1 MKTRT
6 ASSRL
11 RLAKAAGV
19 ATVLTLA
26 WISTPDASAQ
36 LGSLIVTITSPSSG
50 ATVSGTIPV
59 NADVTIIGSLTV
71 QNVQF
76 KLDGVNLGAAD
87 TTAPYSV
94 QWNTTTASNG
104 SHTLT
109 AVARDILGVNWSS
122 DPVTVTVSNDTTPPT
137 VAITSPASG
146 AAVRGTIAV
155 SANASD
161 NVGVAGVQFKLDGA
175 NLGAEDT
182 ASPYSVSWN
191 TTGASN
197 GSHTLTAVARDAA
210 GNTATSSAVTVTVDN
225 TPPTVTIN
233 QAAGQADPTS
243 ASPINF
249 TAVFSE
255 PVGDFSG
262 ADVTISGTAGGT
274 KTVAVSG
281 GPATYNVAVSGMT
294 TGGTVIA
301 SIGAGL
307 VHDAA
312 GNANTASTSTD
323 NTVTFSVADTTPPT
337 VAITSPAS
345 GAAVRGTITVSA
357 NASDNVGVAGVQF
370 QLDGANLGAEDTA
383 SPYSVSWNTA
393 GTSNGSHT
401 LTAVARDAAGNTT
414 TSSAVTVTVDNAAPT
429 VAITSPANGA
439 AVRGTIAVSANA
451 SDNVGVAGVQF
462 QLDGANLGV
471 EDTAS
476 PYSVSWSTTGT
487 SDGSHTLTAVARDAA
502 GNITTSSA
510 VTVTV
515 DNTPPTVTIDQAAG
529 QADPASA
536 SPINFTAVFS
546 EAVSGFAAADVAIG
560 GTAGGTKTV
569 AVTGGPATYNVA
581 VSGMT
586 TSGTV
591 IASIV
596 AGAAVDA
603 AGNAST
609 ASTSTDNTVT
619 FNAADTTPPTVSIT
633 SPASGAAVRGTIT
646 VSANASDNVGVA
658 GVQFKL
664 DGANLG
670 AEDTASPY
678 SVSWNTTTASE
689 GSHTLTAVARDAAGN
704 TTTSSAVTV
713 TVDNTPPTVTINQA
727 AGQADPT
734 STSPINFTVV
744 FSEAVSGF
752 AAADVT
758 ISGTAGGTKTVVVSG
773 GPVTYNVAVSGMTG
787 SGTVTASI
795 VAGAAVDG
803 AGNAST
809 ASTSTDNTVTF
820 SAPDTTPPTVAI
832 TSPASGAAVRG
843 TITVSA
849 NASDNV
855 GVAGVQFQLDGANL
869 GVEDTASP
877 YSVSWNTT
885 IAGDGSHTLT
895 AIARDAA
902 GNTTTSSSITVTVDN
917 TPPTVAITA
926 PSSGAT
932 VSGTT
937 TVSANASD
945 NAGVVGVQF
954 KLDGANLG
962 AEVTTS
968 PYSIS
973 WDTTT
978 AAEGSHTLT
987 AIARDAAGNA
997 PTSAPVTVTV
1007 TTGSTPPTATRFEDT
1022 DLSITYTDGI
1032 DAPGRPSGW
1041 WHGSRSRGWS
1051 GVIASFNRSQGAR
1064 ARFSFTGTTV
1074 RWIGFLAPWAGIAD
1088 VYVDDVFAV
1097 ELDLYATT
1105 EQAQAVVFER
1115 TGLPS
1120 GNHTITVEAEGR
1132 KNDASTDYAVVVDAF
1147 DVEPTSP
1154 LPTTGMRVEETGLT
1168 FTAGWTTA
1176 APRAWSGGTAQ
1187 VSSTPGEQA
1196 TLTFIG
1202 TEVRWMG
1209 LRGPQSGIARVYLDG
1224 AFQSTVDTY
1233 APTDIQAMVFTATGL
1248 AADRHTLRIDV
1259 TGQKN
1264 AASTGASIYVDALD
1278 VRGRVEDAD
1287 PSIAYSAGWGSG
1299 AISRNWSGSSG
1310 NYGTGTAVYTRS
1322 AQATISF
1329 TGTAVSWIG
1338 LLAPWT
1344 GMARVLVDGAFV
1356 ANVDTYAPTEQVQ
1369 AVLYTA
1375 TGLADG
1381 PHTFTVDVSGQ
1392 KNAASTDSLVIVDAF
1407 DVTLSPSA
1415 PTITRY
1421 QETDP
1426 ATSYTGTWSTAGL
1439 SFWSGETASYSGA
1452 AGDTATFTFTGTAVR
1467 WIGQRAFTGGIANV
1481 FLDGVFQAQVDTYV
1495 PLQEEYQAA
1504 MYVTTGLANTSHTLA
1519 IEVTGQKNPFSQGTW
1534 VFVDAFDVF

>member
-6 ASSRL
+6 ASSCL

-71 QNVQF
+71 QYVQF

-87 TTAPYSV
+87 TTSPYSI

-109 AVARDILGVNWSS
+109 AVARDILGINWSS

-155 SANASD
+155 N
-161 NVGVAGVQFKLDGA
+161 
-175 NLGAEDT
+175 
-182 ASPYSVSWN
+182 
-191 TTGASN
+191 
-197 GSHTLTAVARDAA
+197 
-210 GNTATSSAVTVTVDN
+210 
-225 TPPTVTIN
+225 
-233 QAAGQADPTS
+233 
-243 ASPINF
+243 
-249 TAVFSE
+249 
-255 PVGDFSG
+255 
-262 ADVTISGTAGGT
+262 
-274 KTVAVSG
+274 
-281 GPATYNVAVSGMT
+281 
-294 TGGTVIA
+294 
-301 SIGAGL
+301 
-307 VHDAA
+307 
-312 GNANTASTSTD
+312 
-323 NTVTFSVADTTPPT
+323 
-337 VAITSPAS
+337 
-345 GAAVRGTITVSA
+345 
-357 NASDNVGVAGVQF
+357 
-370 QLDGANLGAEDTA
+370 
-383 SPYSVSWNTA
+383 
-393 GTSNGSHT
+393 
-401 LTAVARDAAGNTT
+401 
-414 TSSAVTVTVDNAAPT
+414 
-429 VAITSPANGA
+429 
-439 AVRGTIAVSANA
+439 
-451 SDNVGVAGVQF
+451 
-462 QLDGANLGV
+462 
-471 EDTAS
+471 
-476 PYSVSWSTTGT
+476 
-487 SDGSHTLTAVARDAA
+487 
-502 GNITTSSA
+502 
-510 VTVTV
+510 
-515 DNTPPTVTIDQAAG
+515 
-529 QADPASA
+529 
-536 SPINFTAVFS
+536 
-546 EAVSGFAAADVAIG
+546 
-560 GTAGGTKTV
+560 
-569 AVTGGPATYNVA
+569 
-581 VSGMT
+581 
-586 TSGTV
+586 
-591 IASIV
+591 
-596 AGAAVDA
+596 
-603 AGNAST
+603 
-609 ASTSTDNTVT
+609 
-619 FNAADTTPPTVSIT
+619 
-633 SPASGAAVRGTIT
+633 
-646 VSANASDNVGVA
+646 ANASDNVGVA

-849 NASDNV
+849 NASDN
-855 GVAGVQFQLDGANL
+855 
-869 GVEDTASP
+869 
-877 YSVSWNTT
+877 
-885 IAGDGSHTLT
+885 
-895 AIARDAA
+895 
-902 GNTTTSSSITVTVDN
+902 
-917 TPPTVAITA
+917 
-926 PSSGAT
+926 
-932 VSGTT
+932 
-937 TVSANASD
+937 
-945 NAGVVGVQF
+945 AGVVGVQF
-954 KLDGANLG
+954 QLDGANLG

-1233 APTDIQAMVFTATGL
+1233 APTDIQAVVF
-1248 AADRHTLRIDV
+1248 
-1259 TGQKN
+1259 
-1264 AASTGASIYVDALD
+1264 
-1278 VRGRVEDAD
+1278 
-1287 PSIAYSAGWGSG
+1287 
-1299 AISRNWSGSSG
+1299 
-1310 NYGTGTAVYTRS
+1310 
-1322 AQATISF
+1322 
-1329 TGTAVSWIG
+1329 
-1338 LLAPWT
+1338 
-1344 GMARVLVDGAFV
+1344 
-1356 ANVDTYAPTEQVQ
+1356 
-1369 AVLYTA
+1369 TA

>member
-6 ASSRL
+6 ASSCL

-71 QNVQF
+71 QYVQF

-87 TTAPYSV
+87 TTSPYSI

-109 AVARDILGVNWSS
+109 AVARDILGINWSS

-155 SANASD
+155 NANASD

-175 NLGAEDT
+175 NLGVEDT

-243 ASPINF
+243 TSPINF

-255 PVGDFSG
+255 SVGDFTS

-603 AGNAST
+603 
-609 ASTSTDNTVT
+609 
-619 FNAADTTPPTVSIT
+619 
-633 SPASGAAVRGTIT
+633 
-646 VSANASDNVGVA
+646 
-658 GVQFKL
+658 
-664 DGANLG
+664 
-670 AEDTASPY
+670 
-678 SVSWNTTTASE
+678 
-689 GSHTLTAVARDAAGN
+689 
-704 TTTSSAVTV
+704 
-713 TVDNTPPTVTINQA
+713 
-727 AGQADPT
+727 
-734 STSPINFTVV
+734 
-744 FSEAVSGF
+744 
-752 AAADVT
+752 
-758 ISGTAGGTKTVVVSG
+758 
-773 GPVTYNVAVSGMTG
+773 
-787 SGTVTASI
+787 
-795 VAGAAVDG
+795 

-1287 PSIAYSAGWGSG
+1287 PSIANSAGWGSG

>member
-6 ASSRL
+6 ASSCL

-71 QNVQF
+71 QYVQF

-87 TTAPYSV
+87 TTSPYSI

-109 AVARDILGVNWSS
+109 AVARDILGINWSS

-155 SANASD
+155 NANASD

-175 NLGAEDT
+175 NLGVEDT

-243 ASPINF
+243 TSPINF

-255 PVGDFSG
+255 SVGDFTS

-383 SPYSVSWNTA
+383 SPYSV
-393 GTSNGSHT
+393 
-401 LTAVARDAAGNTT
+401 
-414 TSSAVTVTVDNAAPT
+414 
-429 VAITSPANGA
+429 
-439 AVRGTIAVSANA
+439 
-451 SDNVGVAGVQF
+451 
-462 QLDGANLGV
+462 
-471 EDTAS
+471 
-476 PYSVSWSTTGT
+476 
-487 SDGSHTLTAVARDAA
+487 
-502 GNITTSSA
+502 
-510 VTVTV
+510 
-515 DNTPPTVTIDQAAG
+515 
-529 QADPASA
+529 
-536 SPINFTAVFS
+536 
-546 EAVSGFAAADVAIG
+546 
-560 GTAGGTKTV
+560 
-569 AVTGGPATYNVA
+569 
-581 VSGMT
+581 
-586 TSGTV
+586 
-591 IASIV
+591 
-596 AGAAVDA
+596 
-603 AGNAST
+603 
-609 ASTSTDNTVT
+609 
-619 FNAADTTPPTVSIT
+619 
-633 SPASGAAVRGTIT
+633 
-646 VSANASDNVGVA
+646 
-658 GVQFKL
+658 
-664 DGANLG
+664 
-670 AEDTASPY
+670 
-678 SVSWNTTTASE
+678 
-689 GSHTLTAVARDAAGN
+689 
-704 TTTSSAVTV
+704 
-713 TVDNTPPTVTINQA
+713 
-727 AGQADPT
+727 
-734 STSPINFTVV
+734 
-744 FSEAVSGF
+744 
-752 AAADVT
+752 
-758 ISGTAGGTKTVVVSG
+758 
-773 GPVTYNVAVSGMTG
+773 
-787 SGTVTASI
+787 
-795 VAGAAVDG
+795 
-803 AGNAST
+803 
-809 ASTSTDNTVTF
+809 
-820 SAPDTTPPTVAI
+820 
-832 TSPASGAAVRG
+832 
-843 TITVSA
+843 
-849 NASDNV
+849 
-855 GVAGVQFQLDGANL
+855 
-869 GVEDTASP
+869 
-877 YSVSWNTT
+877 
-885 IAGDGSHTLT
+885 
-895 AIARDAA
+895 
-902 GNTTTSSSITVTVDN
+902 
-917 TPPTVAITA
+917 
-926 PSSGAT
+926 
-932 VSGTT
+932 
-937 TVSANASD
+937 
-945 NAGVVGVQF
+945 
-954 KLDGANLG
+954 
-962 AEVTTS
+962 
-968 PYSIS
+968 S

-1233 APTDIQAMVFTATGL
+1233 APTDIQAVVF
-1248 AADRHTLRIDV
+1248 
-1259 TGQKN
+1259 
-1264 AASTGASIYVDALD
+1264 
-1278 VRGRVEDAD
+1278 
-1287 PSIAYSAGWGSG
+1287 
-1299 AISRNWSGSSG
+1299 
-1310 NYGTGTAVYTRS
+1310 
-1322 AQATISF
+1322 
-1329 TGTAVSWIG
+1329 
-1338 LLAPWT
+1338 
-1344 GMARVLVDGAFV
+1344 
-1356 ANVDTYAPTEQVQ
+1356 
-1369 AVLYTA
+1369 TA

>member
-6 ASSRL
+6 ASSCL

-71 QNVQF
+71 QYVQF

-87 TTAPYSV
+87 TTSPYSI

-109 AVARDILGVNWSS
+109 AVARDILGINWSS

-155 SANASD
+155 NANASD

-175 NLGAEDT
+175 NLGVEDT

-197 GSHTLTAVARDAA
+197 GSNTLTAVARDAA

-243 ASPINF
+243 TSPINF

-255 PVGDFSG
+255 SVGDFTS

-323 NTVTFSVADTTPPT
+323 NTVTFSVA
-337 VAITSPAS
+337 
-345 GAAVRGTITVSA
+345 
-357 NASDNVGVAGVQF
+357 
-370 QLDGANLGAEDTA
+370 
-383 SPYSVSWNTA
+383 
-393 GTSNGSHT
+393 
-401 LTAVARDAAGNTT
+401 
-414 TSSAVTVTVDNAAPT
+414 
-429 VAITSPANGA
+429 
-439 AVRGTIAVSANA
+439 
-451 SDNVGVAGVQF
+451 
-462 QLDGANLGV
+462 
-471 EDTAS
+471 
-476 PYSVSWSTTGT
+476 
-487 SDGSHTLTAVARDAA
+487 
-502 GNITTSSA
+502 
-510 VTVTV
+510 
-515 DNTPPTVTIDQAAG
+515 
-529 QADPASA
+529 
-536 SPINFTAVFS
+536 
-546 EAVSGFAAADVAIG
+546 
-560 GTAGGTKTV
+560 
-569 AVTGGPATYNVA
+569 
-581 VSGMT
+581 
-586 TSGTV
+586 
-591 IASIV
+591 
-596 AGAAVDA
+596 
-603 AGNAST
+603 
-609 ASTSTDNTVT
+609 
-619 FNAADTTPPTVSIT
+619 
-633 SPASGAAVRGTIT
+633 
-646 VSANASDNVGVA
+646 
-658 GVQFKL
+658 
-664 DGANLG
+664 
-670 AEDTASPY
+670 
-678 SVSWNTTTASE
+678 
-689 GSHTLTAVARDAAGN
+689 
-704 TTTSSAVTV
+704 
-713 TVDNTPPTVTINQA
+713 
-727 AGQADPT
+727 
-734 STSPINFTVV
+734 
-744 FSEAVSGF
+744 
-752 AAADVT
+752 
-758 ISGTAGGTKTVVVSG
+758 
-773 GPVTYNVAVSGMTG
+773 
-787 SGTVTASI
+787 
-795 VAGAAVDG
+795 
-803 AGNAST
+803 
-809 ASTSTDNTVTF
+809 
-820 SAPDTTPPTVAI
+820 DTTPPTVAI

-1233 APTDIQAMVFTATGL
+1233 APTDIQAVVF
-1248 AADRHTLRIDV
+1248 
-1259 TGQKN
+1259 
-1264 AASTGASIYVDALD
+1264 
-1278 VRGRVEDAD
+1278 
-1287 PSIAYSAGWGSG
+1287 
-1299 AISRNWSGSSG
+1299 
-1310 NYGTGTAVYTRS
+1310 
-1322 AQATISF
+1322 
-1329 TGTAVSWIG
+1329 
-1338 LLAPWT
+1338 
-1344 GMARVLVDGAFV
+1344 
-1356 ANVDTYAPTEQVQ
+1356 
-1369 AVLYTA
+1369 TA

>member
-1 MKTRT
+1 V
-6 ASSRL
+6 
-11 RLAKAAGV
+11 GV
-19 ATVLTLA
+19 A
-26 WISTPDASAQ
+26 
-36 LGSLIVTITSPSSG
+36 G
-50 ATVSGTIPV
+50 
-59 NADVTIIGSLTV
+59 
-71 QNVQF
+71 VQF
-76 KLDGVNLGAAD
+76 KLDGVNLGVED
-87 TTAPYSV
+87 TASPYSV
-94 QWNTTTASNG
+94 SWNTTTVGDG

-109 AVARDILGVNWSS
+109 AVARDAAGNTTTSS
-122 DPVTVTVSNDTTPPT
+122 AVTVTVDNTPPTVTIDQAAGQADPTSASPINFTVVFSEAVSGFAAADVTISGTAGGTKTVAVTGGPATYNVAVSGMNTSGTVTATVVAGAGVDAAGNGSTASTSTDNTVTFSAPDTTPPT

-146 AAVRGTIAV
+146 AAVRGTITV

-175 NLGAEDT
+175 NLGVEDT

-191 TTGASN
+191 TTAASD

-255 PVGDFSG
+255 AVSG
-262 ADVTISGTAGGT
+262 FAAADVTVSGTAGGT
-274 KTVAVSG
+274 KTVVVSG

-294 TGGTVIA
+294 TSGTVTA
-301 SIGAGL
+301 SIVAGAA
-307 VHDAA
+307 VDAA
-312 GNANTASTSTD
+312 GNGSAASTSTD
-323 NTVTFSVADTTPPT
+323 NTVTFNAADTTPPT
-337 VAITSPAS
+337 VAITSPAN
-345 GAAVRGTITVSA
+345 GATVKGAIAVSA
-357 NASDNVGVAGVQF
+357 NASDDVGVAGVQF
-370 QLDGANLGAEDTA
+370 RLDGVNLGAEDTT
-383 SPYSVSWNTA
+383 SPYSISWNTTTA
-393 GTSNGSHT
+393 SDGSHT
-401 LTAVARDAAGNTT
+401 LSAVARDAAGNTT

-429 VAITSPANGA
+429 VAITA
-439 AVRGTIAVSANA
+439 
-451 SDNVGVAGVQF
+451 
-462 QLDGANLGV
+462 
-471 EDTAS
+471 
-476 PYSVSWSTTGT
+476 
-487 SDGSHTLTAVARDAA
+487 
-502 GNITTSSA
+502 
-510 VTVTV
+510 
-515 DNTPPTVTIDQAAG
+515 
-529 QADPASA
+529 
-536 SPINFTAVFS
+536 PI
-546 EAVSGFAAADVAIG
+546 
-560 GTAGGTKTV
+560 
-569 AVTGGPATYNVA
+569 
-581 VSGMT
+581 
-586 TSGTV
+586 
-591 IASIV
+591 
-596 AGAAVDA
+596 
-603 AGNAST
+603 
-609 ASTSTDNTVT
+609 
-619 FNAADTTPPTVSIT
+619 
-633 SPASGAAVRGTIT
+633 
-646 VSANASDNVGVA
+646 
-658 GVQFKL
+658 
-664 DGANLG
+664 
-670 AEDTASPY
+670 
-678 SVSWNTTTASE
+678 
-689 GSHTLTAVARDAAGN
+689 
-704 TTTSSAVTV
+704 
-713 TVDNTPPTVTINQA
+713 
-727 AGQADPT
+727 
-734 STSPINFTVV
+734 
-744 FSEAVSGF
+744 
-752 AAADVT
+752 
-758 ISGTAGGTKTVVVSG
+758 
-773 GPVTYNVAVSGMTG
+773 
-787 SGTVTASI
+787 
-795 VAGAAVDG
+795 
-803 AGNAST
+803 
-809 ASTSTDNTVTF
+809 
-820 SAPDTTPPTVAI
+820 
-832 TSPASGAAVRG
+832 
-843 TITVSA
+843 
-849 NASDNV
+849 
-855 GVAGVQFQLDGANL
+855 
-869 GVEDTASP
+869 
-877 YSVSWNTT
+877 
-885 IAGDGSHTLT
+885 
-895 AIARDAA
+895 
-902 GNTTTSSSITVTVDN
+902 
-917 TPPTVAITA
+917 
-926 PSSGAT
+926 SGAT

-945 NAGVVGVQF
+945 NTGVVGVQF
-954 KLDGANLG
+954 KLDGVNLG
-962 AEVTTS
+962 AEVTAS
-968 PYSIS
+968 PYNVS

-978 AAEGSHTLT
+978 AAPGSHTLT

-997 PTSAPVTVTV
+997 ATSAPVTVTV
-1007 TTGSTPPTATRFEDT
+1007 TAGSTPPTATRFEDT

-1120 GNHTITVEAEGR
+1120 GNHTLTVEAEGR
-1132 KNDASTDYAVVVDAF
+1132 KNNASTDYAVVVDAF
-1147 DVEPTSP
+1147 DVEPASP
-1154 LPTTGMRVEETGLT
+1154 LPIEGTRVEETDVT

-1176 APRAWSGGTAQ
+1176 APRAWSGGAAQ
-1187 VSSTPGEQA
+1187 VSSTAGEQA
-1196 TLTFIG
+1196 TFTFVG

-1233 APTDIQAMVFTATGL
+1233 APTDIQALVFTATGL

-1426 ATSYTGTWSTAGL
+1426 ATSYTGTWGTAGL

-1481 FLDGVFQAQVDTYV
+1481 FLDGVQVAQVDTFA

-1519 IEVTGQKNPFSQGTW
+1519 IVVTGQKNPFSQGTW

>member
-6 ASSRL
+6 ASSCL

-71 QNVQF
+71 QYVQF

-87 TTAPYSV
+87 TTSPYSI

-109 AVARDILGVNWSS
+109 AVARDILGINWSS

-155 SANASD
+155 N
-161 NVGVAGVQFKLDGA
+161 
-175 NLGAEDT
+175 
-182 ASPYSVSWN
+182 
-191 TTGASN
+191 
-197 GSHTLTAVARDAA
+197 
-210 GNTATSSAVTVTVDN
+210 
-225 TPPTVTIN
+225 
-233 QAAGQADPTS
+233 
-243 ASPINF
+243 
-249 TAVFSE
+249 
-255 PVGDFSG
+255 
-262 ADVTISGTAGGT
+262 
-274 KTVAVSG
+274 
-281 GPATYNVAVSGMT
+281 
-294 TGGTVIA
+294 
-301 SIGAGL
+301 
-307 VHDAA
+307 
-312 GNANTASTSTD
+312 
-323 NTVTFSVADTTPPT
+323 
-337 VAITSPAS
+337 
-345 GAAVRGTITVSA
+345 
-357 NASDNVGVAGVQF
+357 
-370 QLDGANLGAEDTA
+370 
-383 SPYSVSWNTA
+383 
-393 GTSNGSHT
+393 
-401 LTAVARDAAGNTT
+401 
-414 TSSAVTVTVDNAAPT
+414 
-429 VAITSPANGA
+429 
-439 AVRGTIAVSANA
+439 
-451 SDNVGVAGVQF
+451 
-462 QLDGANLGV
+462 
-471 EDTAS
+471 
-476 PYSVSWSTTGT
+476 
-487 SDGSHTLTAVARDAA
+487 
-502 GNITTSSA
+502 
-510 VTVTV
+510 
-515 DNTPPTVTIDQAAG
+515 
-529 QADPASA
+529 
-536 SPINFTAVFS
+536 
-546 EAVSGFAAADVAIG
+546 
-560 GTAGGTKTV
+560 
-569 AVTGGPATYNVA
+569 
-581 VSGMT
+581 
-586 TSGTV
+586 
-591 IASIV
+591 
-596 AGAAVDA
+596 
-603 AGNAST
+603 
-609 ASTSTDNTVT
+609 
-619 FNAADTTPPTVSIT
+619 
-633 SPASGAAVRGTIT
+633 
-646 VSANASDNVGVA
+646 ANASDNVGVA

-849 NASDNV
+849 NASDN
-855 GVAGVQFQLDGANL
+855 
-869 GVEDTASP
+869 
-877 YSVSWNTT
+877 
-885 IAGDGSHTLT
+885 
-895 AIARDAA
+895 
-902 GNTTTSSSITVTVDN
+902 
-917 TPPTVAITA
+917 
-926 PSSGAT
+926 
-932 VSGTT
+932 
-937 TVSANASD
+937 
-945 NAGVVGVQF
+945 AGVVGVQF
-954 KLDGANLG
+954 QLDGANLG

-1233 APTDIQAMVFTATGL
+1233 APTDIQAVVF
-1248 AADRHTLRIDV
+1248 
-1259 TGQKN
+1259 
-1264 AASTGASIYVDALD
+1264 
-1278 VRGRVEDAD
+1278 
-1287 PSIAYSAGWGSG
+1287 
-1299 AISRNWSGSSG
+1299 
-1310 NYGTGTAVYTRS
+1310 
-1322 AQATISF
+1322 
-1329 TGTAVSWIG
+1329 
-1338 LLAPWT
+1338 
-1344 GMARVLVDGAFV
+1344 
-1356 ANVDTYAPTEQVQ
+1356 
-1369 AVLYTA
+1369 TA

-1495 PLQEEYQAA
+1495 
-1504 MYVTTGLANTSHTLA
+1504 
-1519 IEVTGQKNPFSQGTW
+1519 
-1534 VFVDAFDVF
+1534 